1 MTNILERGVFCLHI
15 LTILMGNYPV
25 SIVQTN
31 RSPSLFSNRI
41 WLICSE
47 IKPSMNIKMEVVK
60 SSALMLVN
68 RPEVKKV

>member
-31 RSPSLFSNRI
+31 RSPSLFSKRI

-47 IKPSMNIKMEVVK
+47 IRPNMNIKMEVVK